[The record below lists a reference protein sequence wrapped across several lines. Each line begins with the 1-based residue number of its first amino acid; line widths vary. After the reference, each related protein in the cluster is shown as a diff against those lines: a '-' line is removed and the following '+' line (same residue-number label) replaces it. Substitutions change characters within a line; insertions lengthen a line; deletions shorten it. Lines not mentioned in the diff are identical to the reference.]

1 MAQEHTRLM
10 KANFHGSEL
19 GINGSEVYTVQ
30 NGSSSWL
37 DKLHFHVGLFQ
48 LNQGKKSLKYLDI

>member
-19 GINGSEVYTVQ
+19 GINGSEVYTSQ
-30 NGSSSWL
+30 NPGSRDVKILKESFSSVL
-37 DKLHFHVGLFQ
+37 IEKL
-48 LNQGKKSLKYLDI
+48 I

>member
-19 GINGSEVYTVQ
+19 GINGSEVYTATTVMVDWIKRYKVCVLIR
-30 NGSSSWL
+30 NNLVCRG
-37 DKLHFHVGLFQ
+37 VEGAA
-48 LNQGKKSLKYLDI
+48 GY